1 MNFFK
6 KKKIRVTL
14 WSLNDEGK
22 TNLLYK
28 GFLGIKDCKS
38 IPTCG
43 FNVEAIDS
51 NEIKITFWDIGYGS
65 KTKDLRNNYLHS
77 NDAIIFLIDSS
88 KSVLPTDEY
97 SYFKDIYEELQKCI
111 NIIKDIPLLIAITKI
126 DKRKASTRDI
136 IKAYKLN
143 DLFKRKTKIGIIEC
157 SSFTL
162 EGIKELKYWLSS
174 LVKK

>member
-65 KTKDLRNNYLHS
+65 KTKDLRNNYLPS

-97 SYFKDIYEELQKCI
+97 SFLKIFMKNYKNVLILLKIYH
-111 NIIKDIPLLIAITKI
+111 
-126 DKRKASTRDI
+126 
-136 IKAYKLN
+136 
-143 DLFKRKTKIGIIEC
+143 F
-157 SSFTL
+157 
-162 EGIKELKYWLSS
+162 
-174 LVKK
+174 